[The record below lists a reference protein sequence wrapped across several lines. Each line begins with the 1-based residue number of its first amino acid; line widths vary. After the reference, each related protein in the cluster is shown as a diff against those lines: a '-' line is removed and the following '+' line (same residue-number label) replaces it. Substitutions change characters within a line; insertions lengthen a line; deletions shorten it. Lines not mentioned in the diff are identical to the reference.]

1 MESMA
6 SNLQSENLP
15 SELEDWLPEL
25 RQFARCLAGD
35 PEIAEEIVQESM
47 VRALQRDP
55 NLPEVKNIQGWLF
68 QIAANVFKELWRK
81 RRRQQSNEYQYAAN
95 HLGAGQQMPS
105 VVVAHREY
113 LGRIWRFVGELPN
126 LQRQVLLLNLVDGLS
141 NDQIA
146 RKLET
151 TTANVKSSL
160 NVARSKLRKRFWD
173 ERPEVDE

>member
-1 MESMA
+1 MA
-6 SNLQSENLP
+6 PNLQSDNLL

-25 RQFARCLAGD
+25 KRFAQCMAGD
-35 PEIAEEIVQESM
+35 PEMADEMVQESM

-55 NLPEVKNIQGWLF
+55 NLPEVKNIRGWLF
-68 QIAANVFKELWRK
+68 QIAANVFKEHWRK

-95 HLGAGQQMPS
+95 HVGAAQQMPS
-105 VVVAHREY
+105 VVVARREY
-113 LGRIWRFVGELPN
+113 LERIWRFVRELPN
-126 LQRQVLLLNLVDGLS
+126 LQRQVLLLNLVEGMS

-146 RKLET
+146 KRLET